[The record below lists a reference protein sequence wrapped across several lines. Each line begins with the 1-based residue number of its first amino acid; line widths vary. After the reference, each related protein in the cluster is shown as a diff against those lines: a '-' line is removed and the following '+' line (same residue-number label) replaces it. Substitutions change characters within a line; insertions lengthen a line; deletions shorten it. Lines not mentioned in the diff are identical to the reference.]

1 MEENGLSEYNFG
13 YLMEDM
19 HPGSDLLYRATE
31 AQKKK
36 PNREHTWRQH
46 GGFLHGRT
54 GYYNGQNTMY
64 LAVTMTNN
72 RHTVWTLLHEVA
84 NLDKRFYTGYSWKH
98 IEDLPRMIYLTG
110 TPVQKN
116 IVLH

>member
-1 MEENGLSEYNFG
+1 MSIAVVTHTIFQIKDIRY
-13 YLMEDM
+13 
-19 HPGSDLLYRATE
+19 TE
-31 AQKKK
+31 
-36 PNREHTWRQH
+36 RLV
-46 GGFLHGRT
+46 F
-54 GYYNGQNTMY
+54 
-64 LAVTMTNN
+64 
-72 RHTVWTLLHEVA
+72 

>member
-1 MEENGLSEYNFG
+1 MTISPHFITV
-13 YLMEDM
+13 
-19 HPGSDLLYRATE
+19 SIVSVYRPNVNSSCDTYYYFQIKDIHYTE
-31 AQKKK
+31 
-36 PNREHTWRQH
+36 RLV
-46 GGFLHGRT
+46 F
-54 GYYNGQNTMY
+54 
-64 LAVTMTNN
+64 
-72 RHTVWTLLHEVA
+72 